1 MTARLSFWLGLVGTP
16 PTGDPSLLLCADAEG
31 LAMARKRVTPRWH
44 SAPFLGMA
52 ACVAL
57 FGAAP
62 AAQAQWRTAPA
73 LDPVGPG
80 IIAHVRTQSPVVALT
95 FDLCQTHKPAGYDAK
110 IVQILKET
118 RTPATFFAGGRWMDA
133 HRDVTQGL
141 AGWPDFEIGNHSYL
155 HPHLIKLGDDAVRDE
170 LRRTQ
175 DIAYSLTGKTPRLF
189 RCPFGE
195 YNAALLYVAATMGLT
210 VIQWDVET
218 GDPDPNTSAAE
229 IIREVKARTHPGSI
243 IIMHANGRGWHSA
256 EALPDVIRWIRAQG
270 WWCVKVSDLL
280 KYGKPLPPR

>member
-1 MTARLSFWLGLVGTP
+1 
-16 PTGDPSLLLCADAEG
+16 
-31 LAMARKRVTPRWH
+31 MARTRTFPLRSNAFVIVITSLVTV
-44 SAPFLGMA
+44 LTGI
-52 ACVAL
+52 
-57 FGAAP
+57 P
-62 AAQAQWRTAPA
+62 AAQAQWQTAPA

-80 IIAHVRTQSPVVALT
+80 IIAHIRTQSPVVALT
-95 FDLCQTHKPAGYDAK
+95 FDLCQTAKPAGYDAK

-118 RTPATFFAGGRWMDA
+118 RTPATFFACGRWMDA

-141 AGWPDFEIGNHSYL
+141 AGWPDFELGNHSYI
-155 HPHLIKLGDDAVRDE
+155 HPHLVKLGESDIRDE
-170 LRRTQ
+170 LQRPQ

-195 YNAALLYVAATMGLT
+195 YNAALLHVAATMGLT

-218 GDPDPNTSAAE
+218 GDPDPHTSAAE
-229 IIREVKARTHPGSI
+229 IIREVKTRTHPGSI

-256 EALPDVIRWIRAQG
+256 EALPDVIRWIRAKG

-280 KYGKPLPPR
+280 KYGKPLPPD

>member
-1 MTARLSFWLGLVGTP
+1 
-16 PTGDPSLLLCADAEG
+16 
-31 LAMARKRVTPRWH
+31 MARYRIIPHQCNALSR
-44 SAPFLGMA
+44 AMMA
-52 ACVAL
+52 LLVL
-57 FGAAP
+57 FGAVL
-62 AAQAQWRTAPA
+62 AAQAQWQTAPA

-80 IIAHVRTQSPVVALT
+80 IIAHIRTQSPVVAVT
-95 FDLCQTHKPAGYDAK
+95 FDLCQTQKPAGYDAK

-118 RTPATFFAGGRWMDA
+118 RTAATFFACGRWMDA

-141 AGWPDFEIGNHSYL
+141 GGWPDFEIGNHSYI
-155 HPHLIKLGDDAVRDE
+155 HPHLTKLGEDAIRDE
-170 LRRTQ
+170 LQRTR
-175 DIAYSLTGKTPRLF
+175 DIACSLTGKTPRLF

-195 YNAALLYVAATMGLT
+195 YNAALLHIATTTGLT

-218 GDPDPNTSAAE
+218 GDPDPKTSAAE
-229 IIREVKARTHPGSI
+229 ILRLVKARTHPGSI

-280 KYGKPLPPR
+280 KYGKPLPPG